1 MSRGGDFWSRRKAGV
16 QAEAAQE
23 AAAQAAAEEEAQAEA
38 LRVEQA
44 DQTDAEILA
53 SLDLPDPDSLQPG
66 DDFSGFMAKAV
77 PEHLR
82 RRALRKLWRSNPVL
96 ACLDDLVDYADD
108 YTDAATVVK
117 DLQTSYIVGKGLSA
131 HVEEMARKAAETAKD
146 TLVEA
151 TEVRNPEASEEEAP
165 TEEAPIA
172 LVDAASETQAAPVA
186 EPALSLAEP
195 PAPPARRRMAFH
207 FTAAPEG
214 A

>member
-1 MSRGGDFWSRRKAGV
+1 MSRGADFWSRRKAGV

-23 AAAQAAAEEEAQAEA
+23 AAALAAAEEEAQAEA
-38 LRVEQA
+38 LRAEQA
-44 DQTDAEILA
+44 EQTDAEILA

-66 DDFSGFMAKAV
+66 DDFSGFMTKAV

-117 DLQTSYIVGKGLSA
+117 DLQTSYIVGKGLSV
-131 HVEEMARKAAETAKD
+131 HVEEMARKAAEAAKD

-151 TEVRNPEASEEEAP
+151 IEASDAEVAAEAP
-165 TEEAPIA
+165 TEEPLLA
-172 LVDAASETQAAPVA
+172 EAAPEAQA
-186 EPALSLAEP
+186 EPAPDHMAPAAEP
-195 PAPPARRRMAFH
+195 LAPPARRRMAFH

>member
-1 MSRGGDFWSRRKAGV
+1 MSRGADFWSRRKAGV

-23 AAAQAAAEEEAQAEA
+23 AAALAAAEEEAQAEA
-38 LRVEQA
+38 LRAEQA
-44 DQTDAEILA
+44 EQTDAEILA

-117 DLQTSYIVGKGLSA
+117 DLQTSYIVGKGLSV

-151 TEVRNPEASEEEAP
+151 TEASDAEVAAEAP
-165 TEEAPIA
+165 TEEALHA
-172 LVDAASETQAAPVA
+172 EAAPEAQA
-186 EPALSLAEP
+186 EPVPDRVPPAAEP